1 MTTNP
6 TTVPDQAAGAPAI
19 PAPPQRMVLRQ
30 LAPAFYRAMAQL
42 DAASGQ
48 GLDPLL
54 TGLVKV
60 RASQLNHCT
69 FCIDVHSQHARRDGE
84 SEQRLYALPAWRDTP
99 FFTRRERAA
108 LALTESVT
116 LIAEQTVPDDV
127 YDEAAQVFS
136 ADELAQ
142 LIALCV
148 AINAWNRI
156 GVTTR
161 MSPASPAPGQA
172 TG

>member
-1 MTTNP
+1 MTP
-6 TTVPDQAAGAPAI
+6 I

-30 LAPAFYRAMAQL
+30 LAPDFYRAMAQL
-42 DAASGQ
+42 DTTSGQ

-69 FCIDVHSQHARRDGE
+69 FCIDIHSRDTRRNGE

-116 LIAEQTVPDDV
+116 LIAQQTIPDDV

-136 ADELAQ
+136 AGELAQ

-161 MSPASPAPGQA
+161 MSPGSRAPSPAPGRA

>member
-1 MTTNP
+1 
-6 TTVPDQAAGAPAI
+6 
-19 PAPPQRMVLRQ
+19 MVLRQ
-30 LAPAFYRAMAQL
+30 LAPDFYRAMAQL
-42 DAASGQ
+42 DATSGQ

-69 FCIDVHSQHARRDGE
+69 FCIDIHSRDTRRNGE

-116 LIAEQTVPDDV
+116 LLARQPVPDDV
-127 YDEAAQVFS
+127 YDEAEQVFS
-136 ADELAQ
+136 EEELAQ

-161 MSPASPAPGQA
+161 MTPGSRVPSPAPGRA

>member
-1 MTTNP
+1 MTP
-6 TTVPDQAAGAPAI
+6 I
-19 PAPPQRMVLRQ
+19 PAPPQRSR
-30 LAPAFYRAMAQL
+30 
-42 DAASGQ
+42 D
-48 GLDPLL
+48 
-54 TGLVKV
+54 T
-60 RASQLNHCT
+60 
-69 FCIDVHSQHARRDGE
+69 RRDGE
-84 SEQRLYALPAWRDTP
+84 SERRLYALPAWRDTP

-116 LIAEQTVPDDV
+116 LMAQQPVPADV

-136 ADELAQ
+136 EGELAQ

-161 MSPASPAPGQA
+161 MTPGVPSPAPERA